1 MTWVMPFYAMP
12 PVVLGDNS
20 APDTFTPDRM
30 VWHNN
35 NICQAGESIPLPL
48 PHQRRGRAQPMPQLR
63 AHVAGRVT
71 WSPISPLS
79 AALP

>member
-35 NICQAGESIPLPL
+35 NICQAGESIPS
-48 PHQRRGRAQPMPQLR
+48 HCR
-63 AHVAGRVT
+63 
-71 WSPISPLS
+71 ISGEGGLS
-79 AALP
+79 QCPNCARI